1 MAFTVKTG
9 LSEMATGAGM
19 MEMGVLLAVNQSYLL
34 LAGWLPP
41 EPLNLR
47 PFTTVA
53 WHSTDRKPE
62 RWVGTHS
69 TEHSECPME
78 RSTDLIL

>member
-9 LSEMATGAGM
+9 LSEMVTGAGM
-19 MEMGVLLAVNQSYLL
+19 MEMGVLLAVNQSYLF

-41 EPLNLR
+41 EPLNLP

-53 WHSTDRKPE
+53 WHSTDRTPE
-62 RWVGTHS
+62 RWVGTYRAQRMS
-69 TEHSECPME
+69 YGAEY
-78 RSTDLIL
+78 